1 MFLLVVSGI
10 KKELSCE
17 GWFLFYF
24 LFEQSPPYPSPVT
37 AMYLVNKQGI
47 VVTADVSHEQN
58 GLLKKRQVF

>member
-24 LFEQSPPYPSPVT
+24 AS
-37 AMYLVNKQGI
+37 AH
-47 VVTADVSHEQN
+47 A
-58 GLLKKRQVF
+58 KKRTMVNVTIRCIELNFLDIPYFEY